1 MPTISAFWGLRS
13 ILILLSSGISRRQGA
28 HQVAQKF
35 TISGRPPKLAS
46 FVGLPVMSARVM
58 SGSVLGI
65 VLFGAAASSEAFAS
79 GFTAGAVSAAG
90 TAVSV
95 GASAWRAR

>member
-35 TISGRPPKLAS
+35 TIRGRPPKLES
-46 FVGLPVMSARVM
+46 LVGLPSRSARVM
-58 SGSVLGI
+58 SGRVSGTFFLAGVASG
-65 VLFGAAASSEAFAS
+65 VVAGAAA
-79 GFTAGAVSAAG
+79 GLT
-90 TAVSV
+90 SV
-95 GASAWRAR
+95 NPLTFFIVIGSLKPR